1 MMSSNQIL
9 GSIAVSVLTSI
20 VGLFAYTVIT
30 KPPAPAPITVSR
42 LAGNEKSPIAS
53 GVFAPAGVDTV
64 YLSGQLADPA
74 NSDAPKDS
82 PEYYGDTETQT
93 ISIMKKIERALA
105 EKHMTMGDIAM
116 MHVYLVADPNKGNK
130 MDFKGMMAGYLK
142 YFGTE
147 QQPNKTARSTFQVA
161 GLVAPGY
168 LAEIEVLAVAA
179 PK

>member
-1 MMSSNQIL
+1 MMRSKQIL
-9 GSIAVSVLTSI
+9 GSVAIAALTSMLVLSGCSAVSTNQ
-20 VGLFAYTVIT
+20 AA
-30 KPPAPAPITVSR
+30 APLMASR
-42 LAGNEKSPIAS
+42 LSGNDKSPIAN
-53 GVFAPAGVDTV
+53 GVFVPAGMDTL

-74 NSDAPKDS
+74 NPNAPKDS

-105 EKHMTMGDIAM
+105 EKKMTMGDVAM

-130 MDFKGMMAGYLK
+130 MDFKGLMAGYLK